1 MEIEDVEKNLM
12 KVQGVEKAVVVPIFE
27 VGGGQNQVFKSLLY
41 L

>member
-27 VGGGQNQVFKSLLY
+27 VGGAKSGI
-41 L
+41 